1 MKKALIMCLDQLDA
15 SPRNNRFL
23 HLFSKNSFVVDSLSY
38 ETNVKLDVRNE
49 FTIPV
54 INFPFSH
61 KWIRGITRALPSLAI
76 LLGEKLK
83 MLAIWL
89 NDHHHNCTGHESI
102 LNEEDYDIILVG
114 NLQLLP
120 LATRIRNK
128 GIIIFDACEYYTKQ
142 FSESLYFTL
151 FEYPMRNFLCN
162 EFLTECNQVFT
173 VSEGLKKMYRREFK
187 VETTVVRNT
196 PCKYEFKAK
205 AVLEDNIRLVHHGV
219 ANKNRNLEN
228 LIAIVKGLRKHF
240 SLDLYLVGSQRYID
254 SLKSLAGDCNR
265 INFKTP
271 VSFEDLVPTLNKYDI
286 GLIFYDSEV
295 FNVRHCLPNKLFE
308 YIQARIAVAIGPS
321 PDMLC
326 LVEKYKCGFVS
337 EKFTLE
343 AMINTLN
350 QLTPNMINLMK
361 DGSHKAAD
369 YLCWEKECERV
380 DLSNL

>member
-1 MKKALIMCLDQLDA
+1 M
-15 SPRNNRFL
+15 
-23 HLFSKNSFVVDSLSY
+23 
-38 ETNVKLDVRNE
+38 
-49 FTIPV
+49 
-54 INFPFSH
+54 
-61 KWIRGITRALPSLAI
+61 
-76 LLGEKLK
+76 
-83 MLAIWL
+83 
-89 NDHHHNCTGHESI
+89 
-102 LNEEDYDIILVG
+102 
-114 NLQLLP
+114 
-120 LATRIRNK
+120 
-128 GIIIFDACEYYTKQ
+128 
-142 FSESLYFTL
+142 
-151 FEYPMRNFLCN
+151 
-162 EFLTECNQVFT
+162 
-173 VSEGLKKMYRREFK
+173 
-187 VETTVVRNT
+187 
-196 PCKYEFKAK
+196 
-205 AVLEDNIRLVHHGV
+205 
-219 ANKNRNLEN
+219 EN

-350 QLTPNMINLMK
+350 QLTPSMINLMK